1 MPEMK
6 GARYIGEF
14 LVKYGV
20 STFFFKPS
28 VLSKTLA
35 QMDDLPIKRVLT
47 HGEKS
52 AAYMADGYARAS
64 GKPGVCGAQTV
75 GAANLAAGLR
85 DAYMEN
91 SPVIS
96 LTGGRF
102 PHSKHKRPYQE
113 IDDFP
118 IFEPLTKANY
128 QVDEVERIPDLMR
141 QAFRDATSGTPGPV
155 NLQFLGLHGEIENDT
170 ADLEMI
176 VEEDFT
182 QVPSYGSYPDH
193 ELLDKLLVK
202 LENAER
208 PVIIVDSE
216 ARRSGAGEELS
227 SLSLKLSIP
236 IATSTGAYALIPDDH
251 PNYIGVPGTY
261 SRSCSNQILSKAD
274 LVVFIGSEVGGQITH
289 FFKLPIPGTEVIQ
302 IGNNSSE
309 FGRTYPNSLSVLG
322 DVKFTIR
329 ELLKKIQKDKEASSW
344 LLETRTIVE
353 KWKEEQSI
361 FRDSES
367 SPMRPERI
375 MKELGSSL
383 PEDVLLVCDTGH
395 SALWVTQQL
404 WMNSKSWDM
413 IRCAGSLGW
422 AFPASIGAKCALP
435 DRPVVCFTGDGG
447 FWYHIQE
454 IETAA
459 RCKIPS
465 VTVVNNNHS
474 MNQEIN
480 VYTAAYDGNPSDK
493 WGDMWIFNKV
503 NFSKIANEMGAQG
516 IRVEDPNEIPS
527 ALDKG
532 LNTHD
537 KPTIIEV
544 ISDIDALA
552 PKTWMP

>member
-1 MPEMK
+1 MPEML

-20 STFFFKPS
+20 STYFFKPS
-28 VLSKTLA
+28 ILSKTLA

-102 PHSKHKRPYQE
+102 PHSKHKRAYQE

-118 IFEPLTKANY
+118 LFEALTKANY
-128 QVDEVERIPDLMR
+128 QVDQVERIPDLMR

-176 VEEDFT
+176 VEEEFT
-182 QVPSYGSYPDH
+182 QIPSYRSYPDND
-193 ELLDKLLVK
+193 LLDKLILK

-208 PVIIVDSE
+208 PVIIIDSE
-216 ARRSGAGEELS
+216 ARRSGAGEELCA
-227 SLSLKLSIP
+227 LSLKLSIP
-236 IATSTGAYALIPDDH
+236 IATSTGTYALIPENH

-261 SRSCSNQILSKAD
+261 SRSCSNQIVSKAD
-274 LVVFIGSEVGGQITH
+274 LVVFIGSELGGQITH
-289 FFKLPIPGTEVIQ
+289 FWKLPVPGTEVIQ

-309 FGRTYPNSLSVLG
+309 FGRTYPNSLSILG
-322 DVKFTIR
+322 DVKITIR
-329 ELLKKIQKDKEASSW
+329 ELLNKIKNDKEATSW
-344 LLETRTIVE
+344 LLETRKIVE
-353 KWKEEQSI
+353 KWKKEQSI

-375 MKELGSSL
+375 MKELSNSL
-383 PEDVLLVCDTGH
+383 PENALLVCDTGH

-465 VTVVNNNHS
+465 ITIVNNNHS

-480 VYTAAYDGNPSDK
+480 VYTAAYDGKPSDK

-516 IRVEDPNEIPS
+516 IRVENPNEISS
-527 ALDKG
+527 ALEKG

>member
-1 MPEMK
+1 MPEML

-20 STFFFKPS
+20 STYFFKPS
-28 VLSKTLA
+28 ILSKTLA

-102 PHSKHKRPYQE
+102 PHSKHKRAYQE

-118 IFEPLTKANY
+118 LFEALTKANY
-128 QVDEVERIPDLMR
+128 QVDQVERIPDLMR

-176 VEEDFT
+176 VEEEFT
-182 QVPSYGSYPDH
+182 QIPSYRSYPDND
-193 ELLDKLLVK
+193 LLDKLILK

-208 PVIIVDSE
+208 PVIIIDSE
-216 ARRSGAGEELS
+216 ARRSGAGEELCA
-227 SLSLKLSIP
+227 LSLKLSIP
-236 IATSTGAYALIPDDH
+236 IATSTGTYALIPENH

-261 SRSCSNQILSKAD
+261 SRSCSNQIVSKAD
-274 LVVFIGSEVGGQITH
+274 LVVFIGSELGGQITH
-289 FFKLPIPGTEVIQ
+289 FWKLPVPGTEVIQ

-309 FGRTYPNSLSVLG
+309 FGRTYPNSLSILG
-322 DVKFTIR
+322 DVKITIR
-329 ELLKKIQKDKEASSW
+329 ELLNKIKNDKEATSW
-344 LLETRTIVE
+344 LLETRKIVE
-353 KWKEEQSI
+353 KWKKEQSI

-375 MKELGSSL
+375 MKELSNSL
-383 PEDVLLVCDTGH
+383 PENALLVCDTGH

-465 VTVVNNNHS
+465 ITIVNNNHS

-480 VYTAAYDGNPSDK
+480 VYTAAYDGKPSEK

-516 IRVEDPNEIPS
+516 IRVEDPNEISS
-527 ALDKG
+527 ALEKG

>member
-1 MPEMK
+1 MK
-6 GARYIGEF
+6 
-14 LVKYGV
+14 L
-20 STFFFKPS
+20 
-28 VLSKTLA
+28 
-35 QMDDLPIKRVLT
+35 KR
-47 HGEKS
+47 H
-52 AAYMADGYARAS
+52 Y
-64 GKPGVCGAQTV
+64 
-75 GAANLAAGLR
+75 
-85 DAYMEN
+85 
-91 SPVIS
+91 
-96 LTGGRF
+96 
-102 PHSKHKRPYQE
+102 
-113 IDDFP
+113 
-118 IFEPLTKANY
+118 
-128 QVDEVERIPDLMR
+128 
-141 QAFRDATSGTPGPV
+141 
-155 NLQFLGLHGEIENDT
+155 
-170 ADLEMI
+170 
-176 VEEDFT
+176 
-182 QVPSYGSYPDH
+182 
-193 ELLDKLLVK
+193 
-202 LENAER
+202 
-208 PVIIVDSE
+208 
-216 ARRSGAGEELS
+216 
-227 SLSLKLSIP
+227 LSL
-236 IATSTGAYALIPDDH
+236 
-251 PNYIGVPGTY
+251 V
-261 SRSCSNQILSKAD
+261 
-274 LVVFIGSEVGGQITH
+274 
-289 FFKLPIPGTEVIQ
+289 
-302 IGNNSSE
+302 
-309 FGRTYPNSLSVLG
+309 
-322 DVKFTIR
+322 
-329 ELLKKIQKDKEASSW
+329 LKKIQKDKEPTSW
-344 LLETRTIVE
+344 LLESRTIVE
-353 KWKEEQSI
+353 KWKKEQSI

-383 PEDVLLVCDTGH
+383 PENAVLVCDTGH

-465 VTVVNNNHS
+465 VTIVNNNHS

>member
-20 STFFFKPS
+20 STYFFKPS
-28 VLSKTLA
+28 ILSKTLA

-102 PHSKHKRPYQE
+102 PHSKHKRAYQE

-118 IFEPLTKANY
+118 LFEALTKANY
-128 QVDEVERIPDLMR
+128 QVDQVERIPDLMR

-176 VEEDFT
+176 VEEEFT
-182 QVPSYGSYPDH
+182 QTPSYRSYPDN
-193 ELLDKLLVK
+193 ELLDKLILK

-208 PVIIVDSE
+208 PVIIIDSE
-216 ARRSGAGEELS
+216 ARRSGAGEELCA
-227 SLSLKLSIP
+227 LSLKLSIP
-236 IATSTGAYALIPDDH
+236 IATSTGTYALIPENH

-261 SRSCSNQILSKAD
+261 SRSCSNQIVSKAD
-274 LVVFIGSEVGGQITH
+274 LVIFIGSEVGGQITH
-289 FFKLPIPGTEVIQ
+289 FWKLPVPGTEVIQ

-309 FGRTYPNSLSVLG
+309 FGRTYPNSLSILG
-322 DVKFTIR
+322 DVKITTR
-329 ELLKKIQKDKEASSW
+329 ELLNKIKKDKEATSW
-344 LLETRTIVE
+344 LLETRKIVE
-353 KWKEEQSI
+353 KWKKEQSI

-375 MKELGSSL
+375 MKELSSSL
-383 PEDVLLVCDTGH
+383 PENALLVCDTGH

-465 VTVVNNNHS
+465 ITIVNNNHS

-480 VYTAAYDGNPSDK
+480 VYTAAYDGKPSDK

-516 IRVEDPNEIPS
+516 IRVEDPNEISS
-527 ALDKG
+527 ALEKG

-537 KPTIIEV
+537 KPTVIEV